1 VAGVASS
8 GVGAGVGAGVGGS
21 AAAPPTAELGPD
33 LDALGAALSASRVVP
48 QLVFADGSTRTSG
61 LERPGARGWAGG
73 GEVTGPIAIA
83 ASMLLLVVIGLMV
96 QVGGSASHA
105 PRRIGVMRAALA

>member
-1 VAGVASS
+1 
-8 GVGAGVGAGVGGS
+8 VGAGS
-21 AAAPPTAELGPD
+21 AAAPPPAAALGPD
-33 LDALGAALSASRVVP
+33 LDALGAALSASGVVP
-48 QLVFADGSTRTSG
+48 QLALVDGSARGSG
-61 LERPGARGWAGG
+61 LERSGARAWAGG
-73 GEVTGPIAIA
+73 GEVTEPIAIA